1 MVGTGAATAPWYDDI
16 LGFKVDRTKT
26 YPEFGTRLVLLVR
39 DGFRIEPIEDA
50 KAMRGVA
57 RPDARAHISA
67 R

>member
-1 MVGTGAATAPWYDDI
+1 MVRRNW
-16 LGFKVDRTKT
+16 GFKVDRTKT
-26 YPEFGTRLVLLVR
+26 YPKFGTRLVLLVR